1 MLLITRRAG
10 EKVMIGPDVVIQVV
24 EISGN
29 SVRLGIDAPRE
40 IGVYREELWE
50 AVKRENAEAATADP
64 AAVPKLPRP
73 PRP

>member
-1 MLLITRRAG
+1 
-10 EKVMIGPDVVIQVV
+10 MIGSDVVIQVV

-50 AVKRENAEAATADP
+50 AVKRENAEAASAGPADL
-64 AAVPKLPRP
+64 PKLPLP
-73 PRP
+73 PKR